1 MIGSGTQAKK
11 ENGSRW
17 MNGGTKSE
25 MVVSE
30 MVVSEMMVSEM
41 MRSWSEMVV
50 SEMMRSW
57 SEMMV
62 SEMVMMMM
70 MATPFSCLALD

>member
-25 MVVSE
+25 MRSR
-30 MVVSEMMVSEM
+30 SEM
-41 MRSWSEMVV
+41 MRSW
-50 SEMMRSW
+50 
-57 SEMMV
+57 

>member
-25 MVVSE
+25 MRSR
-30 MVVSEMMVSEM
+30 SEMMV
-41 MRSWSEMVV
+41 SEMVV

-62 SEMVMMMM
+62 SEMVMSAMM

>member
-17 MNGGTKSE
+17 MNGGTKIE

-41 MRSWSEMVV
+41 MV